1 MQLPYEKEDYQKKA
15 ETRLKKIRTRINIL
29 EKRAAKAEADIEVRY
44 DQKMDEIR
52 GQYAQAKEKLEKL
65 GKAAQDVWADQ
76 KKELDRTIDTL
87 SEAVDMMARQVSV

>member
-1 MQLPYEKEDYQKKA
+1 
-15 ETRLKKIRTRINIL
+15 
-29 EKRAAKAEADIEVRY
+29 
-44 DQKMDEIR
+44 MDEIR